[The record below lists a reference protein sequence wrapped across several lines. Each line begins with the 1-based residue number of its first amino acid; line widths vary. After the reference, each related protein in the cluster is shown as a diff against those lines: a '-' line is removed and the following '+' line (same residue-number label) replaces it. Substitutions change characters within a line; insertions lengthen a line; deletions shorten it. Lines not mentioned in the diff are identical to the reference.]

1 MKDFL
6 DFFPKE
12 KPYKSQLDAME
23 KISDGVKRGRV
34 ILFEGACGTG
44 KTLAALAPSIEY
56 AKKRGKKVVIATNV
70 HQQMKQFID
79 EAREIYDISKIK
91 TVVFQGKTKLCIED
105 MGYGECQ
112 ALKEETY
119 ELYRLRKER
128 NELKYEVMGS
138 NGEGSRDKK
147 IELLKEIDEEIG
159 EKEANS
165 CVPLLNTLKGDGD
178 FEPWLF
184 SGVRSP
190 IDVVDWCSGR
200 ERCPYEEL
208 KKGLEEAELIICNYR
223 HIMDPVTLSRFSEWL
238 GEEGEPFNESI
249 LILDEAHNLGQVA
262 RDIYS
267 RNIAL
272 KTIKKGLNEVRD
284 EKTQQLVDGDYKS
297 VEKLFKT
304 FFNSIQNLKPNKIWE
319 GYNEV
324 KIQDPS
330 SPKSED
336 KISKFLN
343 KKINR
348 VENNLNEAL
357 KIGNE
362 LESIYEEEFKAKKRT
377 RKRVCYIQVVS
388 EFLLKYLQNAKN
400 PDYYPHLEFKKI
412 EGVVDAKLGLFN
424 CAPEDLVGSLL
435 NSTHSTIMMSATLRP
450 FSHIRKSY
458 GFTNTLDL
466 AYPMNFP
473 IENRQTLAID
483 THALFAKNRNKD
495 NVVAE
500 VSNIISDIISGTP
513 GNVLV
518 FFPNWS
524 EAQKYYESVEGDVEK
539 FLDMRGESSVDVR
552 NQFFEIGE
560 NGGEAVLFSYI
571 WGTLSEGL
579 DYRDD
584 RVRTVVI
591 AGVPYPLLDDK
602 MKAIQNSYEKRYG
615 DGWKYGVEVPTVRK
629 VRQAIGRA
637 VRSPEDKASRVL
649 LDKRYTPSSS
659 KNMGKY
665 SFYTSL
671 PKELKKEIQEVKPRE
686 VEPALKNFFE

>member
-1 MKDFL
+1 MTDYL

-12 KPYKSQLDAME
+12 KPYSSQLDAME
-23 KISDGVKRGRV
+23 KISRGVSRGRV

-44 KTLAALAPSIEY
+44 KTLAALAPSLEY
-56 AKKRGKKVVIATNV
+56 AKSRGKKVVIATNV

-79 EAREIYDISKIK
+79 EASEIYETSDIK

-128 NELKYEVMGS
+128 NELKYEVKGS
-138 NGEGSRDKK
+138 SSGSRDKK
-147 IELLKEIDEEIG
+147 IELLKEIDREIS
-159 EKEANS
+159 EKESNS

-178 FEPWLF
+178 FESWVF
-184 SGVRSP
+184 SDVRGP
-190 IDVVDWCSGR
+190 GDVVDWCSVR

-238 GEEGEPFNESI
+238 GEEGDPFSEAI
-249 LILDEAHNLGQVA
+249 LILDEAHNLSQVA

-267 RNIAL
+267 RRIAL
-272 KTIKKGLNEVRD
+272 KTIKKALSEVRD
-284 EKTQQLVDGDYKS
+284 EKTRNLVDGDFGE
-297 VEKLFKT
+297 VETLFKLL
-304 FFNSIQNLKPNKIWE
+304 FNSIKKMEPNKIWE

-324 KIQDPS
+324 KVQDPE
-330 SPKSED
+330 SPRSKDRITKSLKED
-336 KISKFLN
+336 GGRVEKKLN
-343 KKINR
+343 K
-348 VENNLNEAL
+348 AL
-357 KIGNE
+357 MIGNE
-362 LESIYEEEFKAKKRT
+362 LESIYEEEFKAKKRS
-377 RKRVCYIQVVS
+377 RKKVCYIQVVA
-388 EFLLKYLQNAKN
+388 EFLLNYLQNASSS
-400 PDYYPHLEFKKI
+400 DYYPYLEFEKNGG
-412 EGVVDAKLGLFN
+412 EVGARLGLFN
-424 CAPEDLVGSLL
+424 CAPEDMVGSLL

-458 GFTNTLDL
+458 GFTDTLDL

-473 IENRQTLAID
+473 IENRQTLAVD
-483 THALFAKNRNKD
+483 THALFSKNRKD
-495 NVVAE
+495 EMVVTE
-500 VSNIISDIISGTP
+500 VSKILRDIISDTP

-518 FFPNWS
+518 FFPNWG
-524 EAQKYYESVEGDVEK
+524 EAKKYYDSVDTDVEK
-539 FLDMRGESSVDVR
+539 FLDMRGESSVEVR
-552 NQFFEIGE
+552 DRFFEIGE
-560 NGGEAVLFSYI
+560 GGGKSALFSYI

-579 DYRDD
+579 DYSDN

-591 AGVPYPLLDDK
+591 VGVPYPLLDDK
-602 MKAIQNSYEKRYG
+602 MKAIQNSYQKRYG

-637 VRSPEDKASRVL
+637 VRSPTDKASRVL

-659 KNMGKY
+659 RNMGKY

-671 PKELKKEIQEVKPRE
+671 PKELREEIKEVRPEEVGSTI
-686 VEPALKNFFE
+686 NSFFSD